1 MEPFTRYVRSV
12 VAVLIGGRTLVRALL
27 GLAMSLGAAANL
39 SAQTIE
45 WVRQLGVGGDS
56 SNGVGA
62 NRLGDVVMAGL
73 TFGNLDGEHP
83 GGTWDHF
90 GDAFI
95 AKTNSVGFYYGARQF
110 GLGGRFQDI
119 THGAAVDDLGNLFI
133 AGSTEGG
140 MNGSFAGGLTDG
152 FIYKLNVFDGSTV
165 GLRQIGTTGM
175 DLATGVAVDGLG
187 NGYAAGRVG
196 GNLDGSPSTGSDA
209 FVLQYAASGPGW
221 TRQFGSPANDDGRG
235 VSADRAG
242 NVYVAGWTS
251 GDVPG
256 PNAGGQD
263 AFLTKF
269 DIAGQ
274 QAWSRQLGTSADD
287 QAAGVS
293 ADALGS
299 VFVTGYTHGDLSG
312 PSAGGRDA
320 FVSKYAASG
329 DLLWTRQFG
338 SPGDDEGTS
347 IAADG
352 LGNVFIAGHTSGS
365 LSGANAG
372 GRDAFV
378 SMYAAN
384 GTRRWILQF
393 GTSAEDQGLGV
404 ATDGLGSVYVTGRT
418 NGNLSVLPAPYQ
430 GSGGGAFLVKIKH
443 TPLPGDFNDDGAF
456 DAADLAI
463 WSANFGQA
471 FSAMPGQ
478 GDAEYDAD
486 VDGADFLALQRLL
499 DFGVSGQP
507 PSVST
512 PEPASLELAIAMTL
526 FAWRRNRSPRPR

>member
-1 MEPFTRYVRSV
+1 MEPYTRYVQSV
-12 VAVLIGGRTLVRALL
+12 VAVLIGGRTPVKALL
-27 GLAMSLGAAANL
+27 GLAMSLGAAATL
-39 SAQTIE
+39 SAQTID
-45 WVRQLGVGGDS
+45 WVRQLGVGGDAS
-56 SNGVGA
+56 HGVGA
-62 NRLGDVVMAGL
+62 NRLGDVFMAGL
-73 TFGNLDGEHP
+73 TFGNLDGQHP

-90 GDAFI
+90 GDAFV
-95 AKTNSVGFYYGARQF
+95 AKTNSVGYYYGARQF
-110 GLGGRFQDI
+110 GLGGRFQDV
-119 THGAAVDDLGNLFI
+119 TRGAAVDDRGNLFI

-140 MNGSFAGGLTDG
+140 MNGSFVGGLTDG
-152 FIYKLNVFDGSTV
+152 FIYKMNAFDGSIV
-165 GLRQIGTTGM
+165 GLRQIGTRET
-175 DLATGVAVDGLG
+175 DLAAGVAVDGLG

-196 GNLDGSPSTGSDA
+196 GNLDGSPATGSDA

-221 TRQFGSPANDDGRG
+221 TRQFGSPADDEGRG
-235 VSADRAG
+235 VAADGAG

-251 GDVPG
+251 GEFPG

-274 QAWSRQLGTSADD
+274 QVWSRQLGTSADD
-287 QAAGVS
+287 QAAGAS

-299 VFVTGYTHGDLSG
+299 VFVTGYTHGDLGGS
-312 PSAGGRDA
+312 SAGGRDA

-329 DLLWTRQFG
+329 DLVWTRQLG
-338 SPGDDEGTS
+338 TPGDDEGTS

-352 LGNVFIAGHTSGS
+352 LGNVYIAGHTSGA
-365 LSGANAG
+365 LTGTNAG

-384 GTRRWILQF
+384 GTRRWILQL
-393 GTSAEDQGLGV
+393 GTSAEDRGLGV
-404 ATDGLGSVYVTGRT
+404 ATDGLGNVYVTGQT
-418 NGNLSVLPAPYQ
+418 DGNLSVLPAPYE
-430 GSGGGAFLVKIKH
+430 GSGGGAFLVKIIH
-443 TPLPGDFNDDGAF
+443 TPLPGDFNDDGLF

-463 WSANFGQA
+463 WETNFGMSNNA
-471 FSAMPGQ
+471 SPTH

-499 DFGVSGQP
+499 DFGVSGQSP
-507 PSVST
+507 AAST

-526 FAWRRNRSPRPR
+526 FVCRRKRSPRLR